1 MFKIFFQFFIDQTVD
16 LFEEIIIIL
25 SEIIKN
31 IGMFI
36 YYILLII
43 IRFLSVVI
51 MIPIL
56 IKGNIKIRCIL
67 KNKKIR
73 YFYFKVKNY
82 DNYLNLLNILKVNNI
97 EGILLIKKIRPEIYN
112 MYKDSDI
119 KKLHKILIS
128 KIIYLNNR

>member
-25 SEIIKN
+25 SDIIKN

-36 YYILLII
+36 YNILLMII
-43 IRFLSVVI
+43 IFLI
-51 MIPIL
+51 GLIKIPIL
-56 IKGNIKIRCIL
+56 IKGNIKVHYIL
-67 KNKKIR
+67 KNKKIK